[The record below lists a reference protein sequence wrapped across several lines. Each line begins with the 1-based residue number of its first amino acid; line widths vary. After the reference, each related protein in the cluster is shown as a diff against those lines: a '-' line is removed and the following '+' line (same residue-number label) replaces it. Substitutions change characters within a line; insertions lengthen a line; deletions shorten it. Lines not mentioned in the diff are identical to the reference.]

1 MSILKVDFF
10 LFRYCENKLYLLY
23 SKPCGGIKMDSNK
36 NDVQRIFTKNLNSL
50 LNSHNKTQLELANFL
65 GVSNT
70 SVNKW
75 TRGYNTPRMDKID
88 LICSFFHIRREDLL
102 TDTSKE
108 QTYYTN
114 PETAKV
120 AQEIFDNSDLRILFD
135 AAKDSTPEQLKLAA
149 EMLRQ
154 FKKTIGEE

>member
-1 MSILKVDFF
+1 MEDMKNKVQ
-10 LFRYCENKLYLLY
+10 N
-23 SKPCGGIKMDSNK
+23 
-36 NDVQRIFTKNLNSL
+36 IFTRNLNNL
-50 LNSHNKTQLELANFL
+50 LQEHNTTQLELANYI

-70 SVNKW
+70 SVNNWSK
-75 TRGYNTPRMDKID
+75 GYNTPRMDKID

-102 TDTSKE
+102 TDTPQE

-114 PETAKV
+114 PETVKV

-135 AAKDSTPEQLKLAA
+135 AAKDSSPEQLKPAA

-154 FKKTIGEE
+154 FKKTSGEDND

>member
-1 MSILKVDFF
+1 MGKI
-10 LFRYCENKLYLLY
+10 
-23 SKPCGGIKMDSNK
+23 
-36 NDVQRIFTKNLNSL
+36 QRI
-50 LNSHNKTQLELANFL
+50 AD
-65 GVSNT
+65 
-70 SVNKW
+70 
-75 TRGYNTPRMDKID
+75 Y
-88 LICSFFHIRREDLL
+88 FHIEKSALL
-102 TDTSKE
+102 DKAPQE

-154 FKKTIGEE
+154 FKKTTGEE

>member
-1 MSILKVDFF
+1 M
-10 LFRYCENKLYLLY
+10 EEMEE
-23 SKPCGGIKMDSNK
+23 IKNR
-36 NDVQRIFTKNLNSL
+36 VQKIFTKNLNNL
-50 LNSHNKTQLELANFL
+50 LSEHNKTQLELANFI

-75 TRGYNTPRMDKID
+75 TKGYNTPRMDKID
-88 LICSFFHIRREDLL
+88 LICSFFHINREDLL
-102 TDTSKE
+102 TDAPHE

-154 FKKTIGEE
+154 FKKTTGED

>member
-1 MSILKVDFF
+1 MEI
-10 LFRYCENKLYLLY
+10 
-23 SKPCGGIKMDSNK
+23 GGITMEDMKNK
-36 NDVQRIFTKNLNSL
+36 VQKIFTRNLNNL
-50 LNSHNKTQLELANFL
+50 LQEHNKTQLELANYI

-70 SVNKW
+70 SVNNW
-75 TRGYNTPRMDKID
+75 TKGYNTPRMDKID

-102 TDTSKE
+102 TDAPQE
-108 QTYYTN
+108 QAYYTN

-135 AAKDSTPEQLKLAA
+135 AAKDSSPEQLKLAA

-154 FKKTIGEE
+154 FKKTSGEDND

>member
-1 MSILKVDFF
+1 MEDMKNKVQ
-10 LFRYCENKLYLLY
+10 K
-23 SKPCGGIKMDSNK
+23 
-36 NDVQRIFTKNLNSL
+36 IFTRNLNNL
-50 LNSHNKTQLELANFL
+50 LQEHNKTQLELANYI

-70 SVNKW
+70 SVNNW
-75 TRGYNTPRMDKID
+75 TKGYNTPRMDKID

-102 TDTSKE
+102 TDTPRE

-135 AAKDSTPEQLKLAA
+135 AAKDSSPEQLKLAA

-154 FKKTIGEE
+154 FKKTSGEDND

>member
-1 MSILKVDFF
+1 MKI
-10 LFRYCENKLYLLY
+10 
-23 SKPCGGIKMDSNK
+23 GGITMEDMKNK
-36 NDVQRIFTKNLNSL
+36 VQKIFTRNLNNL
-50 LNSHNKTQLELANFL
+50 LQEHNKTQLELANYI

-70 SVNKW
+70 SVNNW
-75 TRGYNTPRMDKID
+75 TKGYNTPRMDKID

-102 TDTSKE
+102 TDTPQE

-114 PETAKV
+114 PETVKV

-135 AAKDSTPEQLKLAA
+135 AAKDSSPEQLKLAA

-154 FKKTIGEE
+154 FKKTSGEDND

>member
-1 MSILKVDFF
+1 MNEKDF
-10 LFRYCENKLYLLY
+10 
-23 SKPCGGIKMDSNK
+23 
-36 NDVQRIFTKNLNSL
+36 NSL
-50 LNSHNKTQLELANFL
+50 FSKRLRHYLNENNMTQVELANKL
-65 GVSNT
+65 GVGTT
-70 SVNKW
+70 SI
-75 TRGYNTPRMDKID
+75 YNWVSGLKTPRMDKVDAMCNI
-88 LICSFFHIRREDLL
+88 FNIRREDLL
-102 TDTSKE
+102 TDAPQE

-154 FKKTIGEE
+154 FKKTTGEE

>member
-1 MSILKVDFF
+1 MLIYSMKIGGNAMEEMKNKVQ
-10 LFRYCENKLYLLY
+10 K
-23 SKPCGGIKMDSNK
+23 
-36 NDVQRIFTKNLNSL
+36 IFTRNLNNL
-50 LNSHNKTQLELANFL
+50 LHEHNKTQLELANYI

-70 SVNKW
+70 SVNNW
-75 TRGYNTPRMDKID
+75 TKGYNTPRMDKID

-102 TDTSKE
+102 TDTPKE

-154 FKKTIGEE
+154 FKKTAGEE

>member
-1 MSILKVDFF
+1 MEDMKNKVQ
-10 LFRYCENKLYLLY
+10 K
-23 SKPCGGIKMDSNK
+23 
-36 NDVQRIFTKNLNSL
+36 IFTRNLNNL
-50 LNSHNKTQLELANFL
+50 LQEHNKTQLELANYI

-70 SVNKW
+70 SVNNW
-75 TRGYNTPRMDKID
+75 TKGYNTPRMDKID

-102 TDTSKE
+102 TDAPQE
-108 QTYYTN
+108 QAYYTN

-135 AAKDSTPEQLKLAA
+135 AAKDSSPEQLKLAA

-154 FKKTIGEE
+154 FKKTSGEDND

>member
-1 MSILKVDFF
+1 MEDMKNKVQ
-10 LFRYCENKLYLLY
+10 K
-23 SKPCGGIKMDSNK
+23 
-36 NDVQRIFTKNLNSL
+36 IFTRNLNNL
-50 LNSHNKTQLELANFL
+50 LQEHNKTQLELANYI

-70 SVNKW
+70 SVNNW
-75 TRGYNTPRMDKID
+75 TKGYNTPRMDKID
-88 LICSFFHIRREDLL
+88 LICSFFRIRREDLL
-102 TDTSKE
+102 TDTPQE

-135 AAKDSTPEQLKLAA
+135 AAKDSSPEQLKLAA

-154 FKKTIGEE
+154 FKKTSGEDND